1 MSVEETGSQRALQ
14 GLEKGP
20 RINDY
25 LDKFLVEK
33 KQSGERFTSKEI
45 CNELR
50 LAIPNLNLENIEII
64 NKLLELVEEGKIEK
78 DVKKEE
84 ASYYIKET

>member
-1 MSVEETGSQRALQ
+1 MSVEETRSPRVLQR
-14 GLEKGP
+14 LEKGR

-45 CNELR
+45 CDELR
-50 LAIPNLNLENIEII
+50 LAIPNLYLENIEVIT
-64 NKLLELVEEGKIEK
+64 KLLELVEEGKIEK

-84 ASYYIKET
+84 VSYYLKET